1 MIRLLIF
8 RNCGF
13 KVTTIIL
20 LKVLHYVSLFLAGGL
35 GVANVM
41 LFKNHQKAG
50 MPPAP
55 PVQKTMMTLARL
67 GLIAIVILWLTG
79 ILLTYKIY
87 GSFYLGWPFHLKLL
101 GATSLL
107 GAVAFLNLHLT
118 KQSRDG
124 NPPDPKVMKIVPPI
138 ARVSL
143 VVVLV
148 GVAVLT
154 TS

>member
-8 RNCGF
+8 RSCGF

-35 GVANVM
+35 GVANMM
-41 LFKNHQKAG
+41 LFKNHQIAG

-67 GLIAIVILWLTG
+67 GLIAIVILWITG
-79 ILLTYKIY
+79 IPLTYKVY
-87 GSFYLGWPFHLKLL
+87 GSFDLGWPFHLKLL

-107 GAVAFLNLHLT
+107 GAVAFLNLNLT
-118 KQSRDG
+118 KPYHSR
-124 NPPDPKVMKIVPPI
+124 
-138 ARVSL
+138 
-143 VVVLV
+143 
-148 GVAVLT
+148 
-154 TS
+154 

>member
-1 MIRLLIF
+1 M
-8 RNCGF
+8 
-13 KVTTIIL
+13 TTIIV

-41 LFKNHQKAG
+41 LFKSHQKAG
-50 MPPAP
+50 LLPAL

-67 GLIAIVILWLTG
+67 GLIAIALLWITG
-79 ILLTYKIY
+79 IPLTYKVY
-87 GSFYLGWPFHLKLL
+87 GSFDLGWPFHLKLL

-107 GAVAFLNLHLT
+107 GSVAFLNLYLT

-124 NPPDPKVMKIVPPI
+124 NPPNPKIMRIVTPI
-138 ARVSL
+138 ARASL
-143 VVVLV
+143 VLVLL

-154 TS
+154 TPQM

>member
-1 MIRLLIF
+1 M
-8 RNCGF
+8 
-13 KVTTIIL
+13 TTIIV

-41 LFKNHQKAG
+41 LFKSHQKAG
-50 MPPAP
+50 LLPAL

-67 GLIAIVILWLTG
+67 GLIAIAVLWITG
-79 ILLTYKIY
+79 IPLTHKVY
-87 GSFYLGWPFHLKLL
+87 GSFDLGWPFHLKLL

-107 GAVAFLNLHLT
+107 GSVAFLNFHLT

-124 NPPDPKVMKIVPPI
+124 NPPNPKIMRIVTPI
-138 ARVSL
+138 ARASL
-143 VVVLV
+143 VLVLF

>member
-8 RNCGF
+8 RSCGF

-41 LFKNHQKAG
+41 LFKNHQIAG

-67 GLIAIVILWLTG
+67 GLIAIVILWITG
-79 ILLTYKIY
+79 IPLTYKVY
-87 GSFYLGWPFHLKLL
+87 GSFDLGWPFHLKLL

-124 NPPDPKVMKIVPPI
+124 NPPNPKVIKMIPPM

-143 VVVLV
+143 VVVFI

>member
-1 MIRLLIF
+1 M
-8 RNCGF
+8 
-13 KVTTIIL
+13 TTVVL
-20 LKVLHYVSLFLAGGL
+20 LKVLHYLSLFLAGGL

-55 PVQKTMMTLARL
+55 PVQTTMMTLARL
-67 GLIAIVILWLTG
+67 GLISIVILWLTG
-79 ILLTYKIY
+79 IPLTYKIY
-87 GSFYLGWPFHLKLL
+87 GSFDLSWPFHLKLL
-101 GATSLL
+101 GAASLI

-118 KQSRDG
+118 KQAKDG
-124 NPPDPKVMKIVPPI
+124 NPPNPKVMKIVPPI
-138 ARVSL
+138 ARASL

-154 TS
+154 TST

>member
-1 MIRLLIF
+1 
-8 RNCGF
+8 
-13 KVTTIIL
+13 VTTIIV

-41 LFKNHQKAG
+41 LFKSHQKARLL
-50 MPPAP
+50 PAL

-67 GLIAIVILWLTG
+67 GLIAIAVLWITG
-79 ILLTYKIY
+79 ILLTYKVY
-87 GSFYLGWPFHLKLL
+87 GSFDLGWPFHLKLL

-107 GAVAFLNLHLT
+107 GSVAFLNLHLT

-124 NPPDPKVMKIVPPI
+124 NPPNPKIMRIVTPI
-138 ARVSL
+138 ARASL
-143 VVVLV
+143 VLVLL

-154 TS
+154 TPQM

>member
-1 MIRLLIF
+1 
-8 RNCGF
+8 
-13 KVTTIIL
+13 VTTIIV

-41 LFKNHQKAG
+41 LFKSHQKAG
-50 MPPAP
+50 LLPAL

-67 GLIAIVILWLTG
+67 GLIAIAVLWITG
-79 ILLTYKIY
+79 IPLTYKVY
-87 GSFYLGWPFHLKLL
+87 GSFDLGWPFHLKLL

-107 GAVAFLNLHLT
+107 GSVAFLNLHLT

-124 NPPDPKVMKIVPPI
+124 NPPNPKIMRIVTPI
-138 ARVSL
+138 ARASL
-143 VVVLV
+143 VLVLV

-154 TS
+154 TSV

>member
-1 MIRLLIF
+1 M
-8 RNCGF
+8 
-13 KVTTIIL
+13 TTIIV

-41 LFKNHQKAG
+41 LFKSHQKAG
-50 MPPAP
+50 LLPAL

-67 GLIAIVILWLTG
+67 GLIAIAVLWITG
-79 ILLTYKIY
+79 IPLTHKVY
-87 GSFYLGWPFHLKLL
+87 GSFDLGWPFHLKLL

-107 GAVAFLNLHLT
+107 GSVAFLNFHLT

-124 NPPDPKVMKIVPPI
+124 NPPNPKIIRIVTPI
-138 ARVSL
+138 ARASL
-143 VVVLV
+143 VLVLL

-154 TS
+154 TPQM